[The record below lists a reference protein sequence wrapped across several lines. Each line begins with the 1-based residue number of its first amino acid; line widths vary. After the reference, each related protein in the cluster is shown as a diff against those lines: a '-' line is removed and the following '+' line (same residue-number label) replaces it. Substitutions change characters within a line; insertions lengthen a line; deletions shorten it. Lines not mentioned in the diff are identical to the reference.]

1 MINYYYKTINDQD
14 LKKTKRFKSGSWI
27 YVFDPTEK
35 ELKFLEENHLLERG
49 HLTDA
54 LDKYEVPRIETEND
68 DTYIFTRYP
77 LETNNKGEIITV
89 PLLIVA
95 GRNFV
100 LTVSPENL
108 DLNDKLFK
116 QNNNFSTTQ
125 KTKLILHILSEIN
138 HTYNKFINEI
148 SREIRKTSIGLK
160 NTDVKNKDII
170 KLVANE
176 MTLNDFLSSLLP
188 IKNNMEILTS
198 GKTLRLF
205 ENDKDLIE
213 DLHLSSNQL
222 VEISKSNLK
231 NIVNIREASN
241 TIMSNNLNKTIKFLT
256 ALTVVLNVPVL
267 ISSIYGMNVPLP
279 LTGSVFAFWYV
290 ISLASF
296 VSLTLTAIFIKK
308 DWF

>member
-1 MINYYYKTINDQD
+1 MIKYYFKRVNEDN
-14 LKKTKRFKSGSWI
+14 LKIIKHFKSGSWI
-27 YVFDPTEK
+27 YVYNPSNTDLNTLSKEFSLEK
-35 ELKFLEENHLLERG
+35 GL
-49 HLTDA
+49 LTDA
-54 LDKYEVPRIETEND
+54 LDKFEVPRIETENG

-77 LETNNKGEIITV
+77 LETNGKGEVTTV

-100 LTVSPENL
+100 LTISHENL
-108 DLNDKLFK
+108 DLNDTLFK
-116 QNNNFSTTQ
+116 ENNNGLTTQ
-125 KTKLILHILSEIN
+125 KTKLILHILYEIN
-138 HTYNKFINEI
+138 HIYNKLINEI

-160 NTDVKNKDII
+160 KTDIKNDDII

-176 MTLNDFLSSLLP
+176 MTLNDFLSSLIP

-198 GKTLRLF
+198 GKTLKLIEDDR
-205 ENDKDLIE
+205 DLIE

-241 TIMSNNLNKTIKFLT
+241 TIMTNNLNKTIKFLT

-267 ISSIYGMNVPLP
+267 ISSVFGMNVNIPLANSG
-279 LTGSVFAFWYV
+279 LAFLYIISVS
-290 ISLASF
+290 SLI
-296 VSLTLTAIFIKK
+296 SLTLIIIFVKN

>member
-1 MINYYYKTINDQD
+1 
-14 LKKTKRFKSGSWI
+14 
-27 YVFDPTEK
+27 
-35 ELKFLEENHLLERG
+35 
-49 HLTDA
+49 
-54 LDKYEVPRIETEND
+54 
-68 DTYIFTRYP
+68 
-77 LETNNKGEIITV
+77 
-89 PLLIVA
+89 
-95 GRNFV
+95 
-100 LTVSPENL
+100 
-108 DLNDKLFK
+108 
-116 QNNNFSTTQ
+116 TQ

-290 ISLASF
+290 ISLAFF

>member
-290 ISLASF
+290 ISLAFF

>member
-35 ELKFLEENHLLERG
+35 ELKFLEEDYLLERG

-77 LETNNKGEIITV
+77 LETNNKGEIITI